1 MDVAS
6 RSLADRLPRRMLSRL
21 RKLLLVLPAL
31 LAVLTLSACGQS
43 HTRVT
48 TGTYAGEDGENA
60 PYLYVGPLTYEVQ
73 VSRELNPFDPE
84 DAAYLQGVP
93 ASERKLETGQEW
105 FAVFMQVYN
114 ETNEPHPASSDITIS
129 DTQHNVYTPIE
140 LGAINQFAFRSG
152 TVPPNG
158 QLPAPGTIAD
168 DDPAQ
173 GQLLLYK
180 IQIASL
186 DNRPLE
192 IKIVSPEN
200 AAESASAELDV

>member
-1 MDVAS
+1 MF
-6 RSLADRLPRRMLSRL
+6 SRL
-21 RKLLLVLPAL
+21 RKLPLVLPAL
-31 LAVLTLSACGQS
+31 VAVLALSACGQS

-48 TGTYAGEDGENA
+48 TGTYAGEDGANA
-60 PYLYVGPLTYEVQ
+60 PYLYVGRLVYEVQ
-73 VSRELNPFDPE
+73 VSRQLNPFNPE

-93 ASERKLETGQEW
+93 AAERKLEVGQEW

-114 ETNEPHPASSDITIS
+114 ETTSEHPASSDITIS
-129 DTQHNVYTPIE
+129 DTQNNRYTPIE
-140 LGAINQFAFRSG
+140 LGEINQFAYRAG
-152 TVPPNG
+152 MVPPNA

-168 DDPAQ
+168 NDPSQ

>member
-1 MDVAS
+1 MF
-6 RSLADRLPRRMLSRL
+6 SRL
-21 RKLLLVLPAL
+21 RKLPLVLAAL
-31 LAVLTLSACGQS
+31 VAVLALSACGQS
-43 HTRVT
+43 HTRIT
-48 TGTYAGEDGENA
+48 TGTYAGENGAGA

-73 VSRELNPFDPE
+73 VSRELNPDDAE

-93 ASERKLETGQEW
+93 AAERKLAPGQEW

-114 ETNEPHPASSDITIS
+114 STPHEHPASSDITIS
-129 DTQHNVYTPIE
+129 DTENNTYTPLE
-140 LGAINQFAFRSG
+140 LGEINQFAYRAG
-152 TVPPNG
+152 PVAPNS

-180 IQIASL
+180 IQLASL

>member
-1 MDVAS
+1 MF
-6 RSLADRLPRRMLSRL
+6 SRL
-21 RKLLLVLPAL
+21 RKLPLVLPAL
-31 LAVLTLSACGQS
+31 LAVLALSACGQS
-43 HTRVT
+43 HTRIT
-48 TGTYAGEDGENA
+48 TGTYAGEDGANA
-60 PYLYVGPLTYEVQ
+60 PYLYVGALVYEVQ
-73 VSRELNPFDPE
+73 VSRELNPFNPE

-93 ASERKLETGQEW
+93 AAERKLGVGQEW

-114 ETNEPHPASSDITIS
+114 DITIS
-129 DTQHNVYTPIE
+129 DTQNNRYTPIE
-140 LGAINQFAFRSG
+140 LGEMNQFAFRAGMVS
-152 TVPPNG
+152 PNG